1 MKKISNFKGSYLD
14 DPKMWLSADNWS
26 KKVKENLELE
36 RLEEELTRCE
46 TMEERAIVRKDINR
60 IKYESSSSRP

>member
-14 DPKMWLSADNWS
+14 DSKMWLSADNWS

-36 RLEEELTRCE
+36 RLEEELSRCE